1 MRTREAGGVSEVGR
15 EEEEAEAV
23 GQGSGVSRSRR
34 HRGRATV
41 EETAARPTV
50 GALRGTL
57 GDLGLAI
64 GMSLT
69 KVTTVTV
76 AVTGEEKVM

>member
-1 MRTREAGGVSEVGR
+1 MSEAGR
-15 EEEEAEAV
+15 EEEEAEAA
-23 GQGSGVSRSRR
+23 GQGSGVSRCRR
-34 HRGRATV
+34 QRGRATE

-57 GDLGLAI
+57 GDMGLAI

>member
-1 MRTREAGGVSEVGR
+1 MGR

-23 GQGSGVSRSRR
+23 GQGSGVSRRSRCQ
-34 HRGRATV
+34 RGRATE

-57 GDLGLAI
+57 GDMGLAF

>member
-1 MRTREAGGVSEVGR
+1 MSEAGR
-15 EEEEAEAV
+15 EEDCR
-23 GQGSGVSRSRR
+23 Q
-34 HRGRATV
+34 RGRATE

-50 GALRGTL
+50 GALRGAL
-57 GDLGLAI
+57 GDMGLAI

-69 KVTTVTV
+69 KFTTVMM